1 MKAGFLCLLLF
12 FEMQSMVLE
21 LNDAKDWGYFNKGKA
36 NVLYKYIG
44 NDQKLKRKLLRLRL
58 SDQVITT
65 SEVFRYINNKIKP
78 LLPET
83 IDCGLVKVEFNVDGA
98 LNDGFGLLVPNMLP
112 EDAEVE
118 QAENYFKTYKSSDT
132 FILELKP
139 KWLTNV
145 DKKCR
150 NCAHHKYKFGVD
162 SKFCSLDL
170 LERTQLSMAVSLIT
184 NDYKIQAALHRY
196 FTSDENILLKLKNLQ
211 TIDQNVIDLESESD
225 VTDQFCTVMT
235 LRDVTV
241 FLVVKDGVVINSV
254 VTDTDPKSKSKWKH
268 WVSTEKKL
276 IDDGYYTR
284 TNTRHN

>member
-1 MKAGFLCLLLF
+1 
-12 FEMQSMVLE
+12 MQSMVLE

-44 NDQKLKRKLLRLRL
+44 NDQKLKGKLLRLRL
-58 SDQVITT
+58 SDQVFTT
-65 SEVFRYINNKIKP
+65 LEVFQYINNKLKP

-83 IDCGLVKVEFNVDGA
+83 IDCALVKVEFNVDDA
-98 LNDGFGLLVPNMLP
+98 LNDGFGLLIPNMLP

-139 KWLTNV
+139 KWLTNIN
-145 DKKCR
+145 KKCR

-162 SKFCSLDL
+162 PKFCSLDL
-170 LERTQLSMAVSLIT
+170 LEKTQLSMALSLIT
-184 NDYKIQAALHRY
+184 NDFKIQAALYNY
-196 FTSDENILLKLKNLQ
+196 FTSDDNILLKLEDLQ
-211 TIDQNVIDLESESD
+211 TIDQNVLDLDSETG

-241 FLVVKDGVVINSV
+241 FIVVKDGVVINSV
-254 VTDTDPKSKSKWKH
+254 VTDTDPKSKSKWNH

>member
-1 MKAGFLCLLLF
+1 
-12 FEMQSMVLE
+12 MQSMVLE
-21 LNDAKDWGYFNKGKA
+21 LNDAKDWEYFNKGKA

-44 NDQKLKRKLLRLRL
+44 NDQKLKGKLLRLRL
-58 SDQVITT
+58 SDQVFTT
-65 SEVFRYINNKIKP
+65 LEVFQYINNKLKP

-83 IDCGLVKVEFNVDGA
+83 IDCALVKVEFNVDDA
-98 LNDGFGLLVPNMLP
+98 LNDGFGLLIPNMLP

-139 KWLTNV
+139 KWITNIN
-145 DKKCR
+145 KKCR

-162 SKFCSLDL
+162 PKFCSLDL
-170 LERTQLSMAVSLIT
+170 LEKTQLSMALSLIT
-184 NDYKIQAALHRY
+184 NDFKIQAALYNY
-196 FTSDENILLKLKNLQ
+196 FTSDDNILLKLEDLQ
-211 TIDQNVIDLESESD
+211 TIDQNVLDLDSETG

-241 FLVVKDGVVINSV
+241 FIVVKDGVVINSV
-254 VTDTDPKSKSKWKH
+254 VTDTDPKSKSKWNH

>member
-1 MKAGFLCLLLF
+1 
-12 FEMQSMVLE
+12 MQSMVLE

-44 NDQKLKRKLLRLRL
+44 NDQKLKGKLLRLRL
-58 SDQVITT
+58 SDQVFTT
-65 SEVFRYINNKIKP
+65 LEVFQYINNKLKP

-83 IDCGLVKVEFNVDGA
+83 IDCALVKVEFNVDDA
-98 LNDGFGLLVPNMLP
+98 LNDGFGLLIPNMLP

-139 KWLTNV
+139 KWLTNIN
-145 DKKCR
+145 KKCR

-162 SKFCSLDL
+162 PKFCSLDL
-170 LERTQLSMAVSLIT
+170 LEKTQLSMALSLIT
-184 NDYKIQAALHRY
+184 NDFKIQAALYNY
-196 FTSDENILLKLKNLQ
+196 FTSDDNILLKLEDLQ
-211 TIDQNVIDLESESD
+211 TIDQNVLDLDSETG

-241 FLVVKDGVVINSV
+241 FIVVKDGVVINSV

>member
-1 MKAGFLCLLLF
+1 
-12 FEMQSMVLE
+12 MQSMVLE

-44 NDQKLKRKLLRLRL
+44 NDQKLKKKLLRLRL

-112 EDAEVE
+112 EDAEVQ
-118 QAENYFKTYKSSDT
+118 QAENYFKTYKSSDS

-150 NCAHHKYKFGVD
+150 NCAHHKYKYGVD
-162 SKFCSLDL
+162 PKFCSLDL
-170 LERTQLSMAVSLIT
+170 LEKTQLSLTVSLIT
-184 NDYKIQAALHRY
+184 NDFRIQAALYRY
-196 FTSDENILLKLKNLQ
+196 FTSDDNILLKLKNLQ
-211 TIDQNVIDLESESD
+211 TIDQNVLDLDSEAE
-225 VTDQFCTVMT
+225 VTDQLCTVMT

-254 VTDTDPKSKSKWKH
+254 VTDTDPKSKSKWRH